1 MFKNAYF
8 KWYLIV
14 TGILIS
20 ATTLGLLLRRDNFEN
35 VAWWEYPQYGF
46 QIAITIFVCWVTHA
60 YFLQHS
66 LKWLKT
72 QLKHIVSISLA
83 SIFSLILGYILTLIF
98 PISHLQDNSAPYNTL
113 NGILLHFIGS
123 LLASLVC
130 FIIFYSVYTNAAL
143 QNSRLENE
151 ILEQAHLRA
160 QLISLQTQISPH
172 FLFNSLST
180 LKTLTS
186 EKPTKDY
193 IMQLSAVYRY
203 VLNFNEHY
211 LTPLKEELK
220 FIESYLYILT
230 TRFENSLQVSI
241 NIDGQYLNWML
252 PPLSVQLLLEN
263 AIKHNRISPEQPL
276 TISLS
281 TNDSPALVVSNILQL
296 KKTPEEGTGTG
307 LTNISERYKLLVN
320 KTIEIHKD
328 KGYFTVILP
337 LIKQ

>member
-1 MFKNAYF
+1 MFKSSYL

-20 ATTLGLLLRRDNFEN
+20 ATTLGLLLRREN
-35 VAWWEYPQYGF
+35 LEHVAWWEYPQYGF
-46 QIAITIFVCWVTHA
+46 QVAITLFVCWMTHA
-60 YFLQHS
+60 FFLQHS
-66 LKWLKT
+66 FRWLKT
-72 QLKHIVSISLA
+72 QLKHVLSIIVA
-83 SIFSLILGYILTLIF
+83 SVFSLLLGFILYKLL
-98 PISHLQDNSAPYNTL
+98 PASSLQDNSAPYNTL
-113 NGILLHFIGS
+113 NGILLHLIGS

-130 FIIFYSVYTNAAL
+130 FIIFYSVHTNEAL

-230 TRFENSLQVSI
+230 TRFEHSLQVSI
-241 NIDGQYLNWML
+241 NIDGQYLNHML

-263 AIKHNRISPEQPL
+263 AIKHNSISPERPL
-276 TISLS
+276 IISLS
-281 TNDSPALVVSNILQL
+281 TDDSPALVVSNKLQL

-307 LTNISERYKLLVN
+307 LANISERYKLLVN
-320 KTIEIHKD
+320 KSIQISKD
-328 KGYFTVILP
+328 RGYFTVILP
-337 LIKQ
+337 LIKP